1 MFSNRILEGA
11 NMFTQKIRSSV
22 LVLTVIAA
30 LTLAA
35 FPVSADQPRMQA
47 AKGDLENALKF
58 LRQATADKGGHREKA
73 IELAGKALTAVNNGI
88 EYDRT
93 HITVR
98 PGRRTDAGSVEI
110 SGATPAPDQPNMTAA
125 RNSLNNAYVNLEH
138 ASADKG
144 TYRVDAM
151 NLIRQAIAEV
161 DAGIEYDRT
170 H

>member
-1 MFSNRILEGA
+1 MRAKRIFVTFL
-11 NMFTQKIRSSV
+11 SV
-22 LVLTVIAA
+22 
-30 LTLAA
+30 A
-35 FPVSADQPRMQA
+35 FAISLMTAPVRADQPRMQA
-47 AKGDLENALKF
+47 AKSDLDNALKY

-73 IELAGKALTAVNNGI
+73 IELATKALTAVNNGI

-93 HITVR
+93 HITPHRNHGTGIERSNLSADPVN
-98 PGRRTDAGSVEI
+98 S
-110 SGATPAPDQPNMTAA
+110 DQPNMTTA
-125 RNSLNNAYVNLEH
+125 RTYLNSAWTNLNR

>member
-1 MFSNRILEGA
+1 
-11 NMFTQKIRSSV
+11 
-22 LVLTVIAA
+22 
-30 LTLAA
+30 
-35 FPVSADQPRMQA
+35 MQA
-47 AKGDLENALKF
+47 AKSDLNNALKY

-73 IELAGKALTAVNNGI
+73 IDLATRALTAVNNGI

-93 HITVR
+93 HITTR
-98 PGRRTDAGSVEI
+98 PNSSQNFENFEFSANHASL
-110 SGATPAPDQPNMTAA
+110 DQPNMTTA
-125 RNSLNNAYVNLEH
+125 RTYLNSAWSNLNR

>member
-1 MFSNRILEGA
+1 MSKANRTILSLLSA
-11 NMFTQKIRSSV
+11 V
-22 LVLTVIAA
+22 LVVSM
-30 LTLAA
+30 LAV
-35 FPVSADQPRMQA
+35 PVRADQPRMQA
-47 AKGDLENALKF
+47 AKGELENALKF
-58 LRQATADKGGHREKA
+58 LRQATADKGGHRERA

-98 PGRRTDAGSVEI
+98 PGRRSD
-110 SGATPAPDQPNMTAA
+110 SGPGELLNSTPLTDQPHMTAA
-125 RNSLNNAYVNLEH
+125 RNSLNSAYVNLEH

-144 TYRVDAM
+144 SYRVDAM
-151 NLIRQAIAEV
+151 NLIRQAVAEV

>member
-1 MFSNRILEGA
+1 MSTRKTRTSLLLMI
-11 NMFTQKIRSSV
+11 V
-22 LVLTVIAA
+22 VAA
-30 LTLAA
+30 LSLAV
-35 FPVSADQPRMQA
+35 FPVRADQPRMQA
-47 AKGDLENALKF
+47 AKGDLENALRY

-73 IELAGKALTAVNNGI
+73 IELSGKALTAVNNGI

-98 PGRRTDAGSVEI
+98 PGRRNNSESAELLNS
-110 SGATPAPDQPNMTAA
+110 APIADQPNMQSARAA
-125 RNSLNNAYVNLEH
+125 LASAYANLER
-138 ASADKG
+138 ASSDKG

-151 NLIRQAIAEV
+151 NLIRQAMAEV

>member
-1 MFSNRILEGA
+1 
-11 NMFTQKIRSSV
+11 MFTTKRRIS
-22 LVLTVIAA
+22 LLF
-30 LTLAA
+30 LTLIATFSLA
-35 FPVSADQPRMQA
+35 IIPARADQPRMQA
-47 AKGDLENALKF
+47 AKGDLESALKY

-73 IELAGKALTAVNNGI
+73 IDLATKALTAVNNGI

-98 PGRRTDAGSVEI
+98 PGRRNTVEGFEL
-110 SGATPAPDQPNMTAA
+110 SSATPVFDQPNMTAA
-125 RNSLNNAYVNLEH
+125 RTYLNNAYANLER
-138 ASADKG
+138 ASSDKG

-151 NLIRQAIAEV
+151 NFIRQAIAEV

>member
-1 MFSNRILEGA
+1 MSTR
-11 NMFTQKIRSSV
+11 KIRSS
-22 LVLTVIAA
+22 LLIFTIIAA

-98 PGRRTDAGSVEI
+98 PGRRSDSGSI
-110 SGATPAPDQPNMTAA
+110 DLSDATPAADQPNMTAA
-125 RNSLNNAYVNLEH
+125 RNALNAAYVNLEH

-151 NLIRQAIAEV
+151 NLIRQAVAEV

>member
-1 MFSNRILEGA
+1 MRVKRIFVSLIGFA
-11 NMFTQKIRSSV
+11 
-22 LVLTVIAA
+22 IAGS
-30 LTLAA
+30 LMSI
-35 FPVSADQPRMQA
+35 PVRADQPRMQA
-47 AKGDLENALKF
+47 AKSDLDNALKY

-73 IELAGKALTAVNNGI
+73 IDLATRALTAVNNGI

-93 HITVR
+93 HITPHRNHASNIERSNLSADPVNL
-98 PGRRTDAGSVEI
+98 
-110 SGATPAPDQPNMTAA
+110 DQPNMTTA
-125 RNSLNNAYVNLEH
+125 RTYLNSAWTNLNR

-144 TYRVDAM
+144 TYRVEAM